1 MSYFIHIFLFF
12 FVVSCTTI
20 NINIVHSQGK
30 AEDLIDSTQDA
41 SPDVKVDSQIDAK
54 VAPL

>member
-1 MSYFIHIFLFF
+1 MNYFLSMFLLF

-41 SPDVKVDSQIDAK
+41 SPDVKVDSKVDAK
-54 VAPL
+54 VGP

>member
-1 MSYFIHIFLFF
+1 MKKVLSLVFFLTTF
-12 FVVSCTTI
+12 SCTTI

-41 SPDVKVDSQIDAK
+41 SPDVKVDSKIDAK
-54 VAPL
+54 VVP

>member
-1 MSYFIHIFLFF
+1 MKWFFGLWLFTICTA
-12 FVVSCTTI
+12 CTTI

-41 SPDVKVDSQIDAK
+41 SPDVKVDSKIDAK
-54 VAPL
+54 VVP

>member
-1 MSYFIHIFLFF
+1 MNQYLSSILLFF
-12 FVVSCTTI
+12 AASCTTI

-41 SPDVKVDSQIDAK
+41 SPDVKVDSKIDAK
-54 VAPL
+54 VGHQ